1 MLENTNDTLDLSALP
16 FYEWPVSEDLQD
28 GADQGIPVDS
38 IHQTIELPDTV
49 YRESLLV
56 HHSHPVV
63 HRRLEVRPDNTTPT
77 WIFVDLIVLSILL
90 CLLIRLRNINMW
102 ELLKSAIDTRAMER
116 LIRDCNL
123 IRPLLML
130 PMGLGLVAA
139 VCLPVHQMLLPETD
153 IPGYLTLFAC
163 GSLLYILRNW
173 MLRLLGNTFDGK
185 NETSLYITSNYL
197 YHLIESVI
205 FVAPLFLYFYL
216 PGGEKVM
223 FYILS
228 GTLVTVFV
236 MRTLRGINIF
246 LTHPNSSRFYLF
258 YYLCIVEAIPILALI
273 KWLVVYRPIS

>member
-28 GADQGIPVDS
+28 EADQGIPVDS
-38 IHQTIELPDTV
+38 LHQTIELPDTV

-139 VCLPVHQMLLPETD
+139 VCLPVHQMLLPETE
-153 IPGYLTLFAC
+153 A
-163 GSLLYILRNW
+163 
-173 MLRLLGNTFDGK
+173 
-185 NETSLYITSNYL
+185 
-197 YHLIESVI
+197 
-205 FVAPLFLYFYL
+205 
-216 PGGEKVM
+216 
-223 FYILS
+223 
-228 GTLVTVFV
+228 
-236 MRTLRGINIF
+236 
-246 LTHPNSSRFYLF
+246 SST
-258 YYLCIVEAIPILALI
+258 
-273 KWLVVYRPIS
+273 